1 MKDFKE
7 STKESN
13 LYFINAAELDFP
25 TEKEFQ
31 KYYAQDTIYD
41 TCSLPVEMR
50 EEFGEEYD
58 IDNKEVYE
66 HFKHL
71 ASEQFEKSRKEM
83 EHIVFD
89 KSDLINSTVIENRNF
104 GKQHK
109 TTFEYCS
116 FGMSKTI
123 LEGLE
128 YDFEEFDIDSENGFY
143 TVIAFQS
150 NNTLFF
156 KYEDNVFTKDELLE
170 YLKVEEGCS
179 DENYDETLFEEAFN
193 KAIDEAIA

>member
-1 MKDFKE
+1 MKKFKE
-7 STKESN
+7 TTKESN

-31 KYYAQDTIYD
+31 KYYAQDNIDNFYFLSD
-41 TCSLPVEMR
+41 EMR
-50 EEFGEEYD
+50 KEFGEEYD
-58 IDNKEVYE
+58 IDNEEVYE

-89 KSDLINSTVIENRNF
+89 KSDLINSLVVETHNF

-116 FGMSKTI
+116 FVMSKTI

-128 YDFEEFDIDSENGFY
+128 YDFEEFDIDTENSFY

-170 YLKVEEGCS
+170 YLKVEEGH
-179 DENYDETLFEEAFN
+179 YDEILFESSFN
-193 KAIDEAIA
+193 EAIDEAIA

>member
-1 MKDFKE
+1 MKEFKE
-7 STKESN
+7 SAKELN
-13 LYFINAAELDFP
+13 VYFINVAELHFP

-41 TCSLPVEMR
+41 SCSMYEEMTQQ
-50 EEFGEEYD
+50 FGVSYELD
-58 IDNKEVYE
+58 DDEVYE
-66 HFKHL
+66 HFKHI
-71 ASEQFEKSRKEM
+71 AHEQFEKSRKEL

-89 KSDLINSTVIENRNF
+89 KSDLINSTVIENRSF

-116 FGMSKTI
+116 FEMSKKI

-128 YDFEEFDIDSENGFY
+128 YDFEEFDIETENSLFE
-143 TVIAFQS
+143 VIAFQS

-170 YLKVEEGCS
+170 YLKVEEGHS
-179 DENYDETLFEEAFN
+179 DENYDEILFESTFN
-193 KAIDEAIA
+193 EAIDEAIA

>member
-1 MKDFKE
+1 MKEFKE

-31 KYYAQDTIYD
+31 RFYAQDTIYD
-41 TCSLPVEMR
+41 SCSMYEEMTQQ
-50 EEFGEEYD
+50 FGVSYE
-58 IDNKEVYE
+58 IDNEEVYE
-66 HFKHL
+66 HFKHI

-116 FGMSKTI
+116 FEMSKSI
-123 LEGLE
+123 LEGLD
-128 YDFEEFDIDSENGFY
+128 YDFEEFDIDSENRFY

-170 YLKVEEGCS
+170 YLKVEEGHS
-179 DENYDETLFEEAFN
+179 DEHYDETFFEEAFN

>member
-1 MKDFKE
+1 MKNFKE

-13 LYFINAAELDFP
+13 LYFVNAAELDFP

-31 KYYAQDTIYD
+31 KYYSQDTIYD
-41 TCSLPVEMR
+41 CCCLPNEMR

-58 IDNKEVYE
+58 IDDDEVYE
-66 HFKHL
+66 HFKHIGH
-71 ASEQFEKSRKEM
+71 EQFEKSRKEM

-89 KSDLINSTVIENRNF
+89 KSDLINSTVIENRSS
-104 GKQHK
+104 GKKHK

-116 FGMSKTI
+116 FEMSKTI
-123 LEGLE
+123 LEGLD
-128 YDFEEFDIDSENGFY
+128 YDFEEFDIETENSFY
-143 TVIAFQS
+143 TVIVFQS

-156 KYEDNVFTKDELLE
+156 KYEDNVFTKEELLE
-170 YLKVEEGCS
+170 YLKVEEGHC
-179 DENYDETLFEEAFN
+179 DENYDEILFESSFN

>member
-31 KYYAQDTIYD
+31 RFYAQDTID
-41 TCSLPVEMR
+41 NSCCLPNEMR

-58 IDNKEVYE
+58 MDDKEVYE

-71 ASEQFEKSRKEM
+71 AHEQFEKSRKEM

-89 KSDLINSTVIENRNF
+89 KSDLINSLVVETHNF

-116 FGMSKTI
+116 FEISKNI

-128 YDFEEFDIDSENGFY
+128 YDFEEFDIDSENSFY

-156 KYEDNVFTKDELLE
+156 KYEDNVFTKEELLE
-170 YLKVEEGCS
+170 YLKVEEGLS